1 MYIPAHSGVYAEE
14 EKSKKKSEAKTQQPE
29 IHKNWWW

>member
-14 EKSKKKSEAKTQQPE
+14 EKSKKKSEAKTQPE